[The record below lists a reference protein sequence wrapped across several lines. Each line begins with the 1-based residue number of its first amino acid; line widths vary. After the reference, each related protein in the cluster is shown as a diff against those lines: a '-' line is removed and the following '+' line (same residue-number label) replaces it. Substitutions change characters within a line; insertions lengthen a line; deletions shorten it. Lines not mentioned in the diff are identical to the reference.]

1 MTNVSG
7 PGKVAIRNFL
17 RRTALKELERQGYKI
32 ERIPRAGKGSLR
44 RISKGNESKV
54 ATIRTSQDTWYAFPR
69 NDSNTGWSTLEDAE
83 VVVVA
88 SLTEKESMR
97 ANFHIMPADDIRARF
112 DRAYTARVKAGH
124 VIPEKRG
131 IWLSLYEPEG
141 NSPVS
146 HVGAGAGL
154 AYKPFAKEV
163 PIIIDGDDQ
172 GGDDEEDTVEDAS
185 VSPPV
190 ATAAPAASSD
200 EGPLT
205 IAEAKRRL
213 ALTFGVEP
221 SAIKIIVEG

>member
-7 PGKVAIRNFL
+7 PGKVAVRNFL
-17 RRTALKELERQGYKI
+17 KRTALRELERQGYKV
-32 ERIPRAGKGSLR
+32 ERIPRAGKSSLR
-44 RISKGNESKV
+44 MITKDGASQKV
-54 ATIRTSQDTWYAFPR
+54 TIRTSQDTWYAFPR
-69 NDSNTGWSTLEDAE
+69 NDTNTGWSTLEDAE

-88 SLTEKESMR
+88 SLTEKESAR

-141 NSPVS
+141 DSPVS

-154 AYKPFAKEV
+154 AYKPFAAEV
-163 PIIIDGDDQ
+163 PIVIDAKDLGAE
-172 GGDDEEDTVEDAS
+172 DDEDIVEKAFPL
-185 VSPPV
+185 PPQ
-190 ATAAPAASSD
+190 AAAAPTTASDDST
-200 EGPLT
+200 LT

-213 ALTFGVEP
+213 ALTFGVDP

>member
-7 PGKVAIRNFL
+7 PGKVAVRNFL
-17 RRTALKELERQGYKI
+17 KRTALKELERLGYRI
-32 ERIPRAGKGSLR
+32 ERIPRAGKSSLR
-44 RISKGNESKV
+44 MITKDGVSQKV
-54 ATIRTSQDTWYAFPR
+54 TIRTSQDTWYAFPR
-69 NDSNTGWSTLEDAE
+69 NDTNTGWSTLEDAD

-88 SLTEKESMR
+88 SLTEKESTR

-141 NSPVS
+141 DSPVS

-154 AYKPFAKEV
+154 AYKPFSAEV
-163 PIIIDGDDQ
+163 PIVVDADDQ
-172 GGDDEEDTVEDAS
+172 DGEDDEDIVEEAPL
-185 VSPPV
+185 SPLQ
-190 ATAAPAASSD
+190 AAAAPTSPSGN
-200 EGPLT
+200 GPLT
-205 IAEAKRRL
+205 IAEAKRQL
-213 ALTFGVEP
+213 ALTFGVDP

>member
-7 PGKVAIRNFL
+7 PGKVAVRNFL
-17 RRTALKELERQGYKI
+17 KRTALKELERQGYKV

-44 RISKGNESKV
+44 RITKDGVSKTV
-54 ATIRTSQDTWYAFPR
+54 TIRTSQDTWYAFPR
-69 NDSNTGWSTLEDAE
+69 NDTNSGWSTLEDAE

-141 NSPVS
+141 DSPVS

-154 AYKPFAKEV
+154 AFKPFASEV
-163 PIIIDGDDQ
+163 PVVIDAGDQ
-172 GGDDEEDTVEDAS
+172 GGDDDEDTVEDTPAS
-185 VSPPV
+185 PRP
-190 ATAAPAASSD
+190 TASAPTASSD
-200 EGPLT
+200 DGPLT

-213 ALTFGVEP
+213 ALTFGVDP